1 MAVGEV
7 EFLRWVDLATPEQW
21 SGQLDAIFFDASLTK
36 SFADAAARAAFRERW
51 LGRYLVADPALAH
64 VALLGSPQGGR
75 HLVGYLV
82 GALDDPARTARF
94 DDVGYFPLLAEST
107 ARFPAHLHI
116 NLAPEAR
123 GRGIGRELVER
134 FARDVARAGVP
145 GFHVVT
151 GAASRNV
158 SFYQRCGLT
167 EAHPFSWNGTALV
180 LLGRAL

>member
-1 MAVGEV
+1 MSVEHV
-7 EFLRWVDLATPEQW
+7 EFMRWVDLAAPEQW
-21 SGQLDAIFFDASLTK
+21 SDEIDAIFFEASLTK
-36 SFADAAARAAFRERW
+36 SFADAAARTAFRERW

-64 VALLGSPQGGR
+64 VALLGLPQGER
-75 HLVGYLV
+75 RIVGYLV
-82 GALDDPARTARF
+82 GALEDPARAARF
-94 DDVGYFPLLAEST
+94 EDIGYFPLLAQST

-134 FARDVARAGVP
+134 FAHDVAAAGVP

-158 SFYQRCGLT
+158 SFYRRCGLT

-180 LLGRAL
+180 LLGRTL